1 MIKSKKD
8 YLAYL
13 EADRINLRAKKRL
26 RTYLFHEIWR
36 YQRLL
41 RKVEYYTNC
50 KHDPLSKLYR
60 IWLRYWLE
68 RRGVRLG
75 IAVRPNTAGPGLMV
89 QHEGNVRVHKNARL
103 GANCKILEGVNIGAT
118 GGTRSAPQIGKNVFI
133 GSGAK
138 LMGDIRIA
146 DGIAVGANAVV
157 VKSFDEPNITIGGV
171 PAKKISDK
179 GAKNVGWNPPNT
191 YLGE

>member
-1 MIKSKKD
+1 MIKSKHE

-13 EADRINLRAKKRL
+13 EADRINLGCKKRL
-26 RTYLFHEIWR
+26 RTYLFHDIWR

-50 KHDPLSKLYR
+50 KRGPLSKLYR
-60 IWLRYWLE
+60 TWLRYRLE
-68 RRGVRLG
+68 RRGIYLG
-75 IAVRPNTAGPGLMV
+75 IAVRPNSTGPGLVV
-89 QHEGNVRVHKNARL
+89 QHEGNVRVHANARV
-103 GANCKILEGVNIGAT
+103 GANCKLLEGVNIGAT
-118 GGTRSAPQIGKNVFI
+118 GGTRDAPQIGKGVFI

-138 LMGDIRIA
+138 IMGNIHIA

-179 GAKNVGWNPPNT
+179 GAQNVGWNPKNT